1 MKDDRNSECHTPSH
15 GRSTRGRRTNFGA
28 LCYFARVRF
37 LLFAFVLMTGCSR
50 DFKPPTDSVL
60 LPIADRQWDAEAPP
74 EGWCGE
80 TSIQL
85 AAGWYGA
92 FVSQAK
98 VNSLG
103 QPKTPDI
110 WEHDVP
116 TALRALNMRFERG
129 PKSRGALL
137 TFIVEQLRLG
147 RPVVLGTKIIP
158 TDHADWHVDHL
169 VVAVGFSPEGLII
182 DTNVED
188 GQLTV
193 SWAGLQSAEGDKTYS
208 LVNQSGEVF
217 GFAVTG
223 FYEPSPLPIRV
234 SIVTQN
240 ADQAT
245 IDVLVPELREGLT
258 YELLRNGEVLEQFT
272 AKKSERKLR
281 TVVPVGEVARFS
293 ARYATTAQ

>member
-1 MKDDRNSECHTPSH
+1 MNEERDSERNAPSH
-15 GRSTRGRRTNFGA
+15 GRSTRGPGTNFEL
-28 LCYFARVRF
+28 LCYSRAVRVF
-37 LLFAFVLMTGCSR
+37 LFTLVLLSGCSR

-60 LPIADRQWDAEAPP
+60 LPIADRQWDPEAPQ

-98 VNSLG
+98 VNALG
-103 QPKTPDI
+103 QPKTPDL

-129 PKSRGALL
+129 PKSRAALL
-137 TFIVEQLRLG
+137 TFMVEQLRLG

-158 TDHADWHVDHL
+158 TDHPEWHVDHL
-169 VVAVGFSPEGLII
+169 VLAVGFSPEGLII

-223 FYEPSPLPIRV
+223 FYEPSPLPVRV
-234 SIVTQN
+234 SIAEQR

-245 IDVLVPELREGLT
+245 VDVVVPELREGLS

-272 AKKSERKLR
+272 AKKPERKLR
-281 TVVPVGEVARFS
+281 TVVPVNEVARFT
-293 ARYATTAQ
+293 ARYATTK

>member
-1 MKDDRNSECHTPSH
+1 MRFFLIAFALLSGC
-15 GRSTRGRRTNFGA
+15 TRE
-28 LCYFARVRF
+28 
-37 LLFAFVLMTGCSR
+37 
-50 DFKPPTDSVL
+50 FKPPTDSVL
-60 LPIADRQWDAEAPP
+60 LPIADRQWDPAAPP

-80 TSIQL
+80 TAIQL

-98 VNSLG
+98 VNALG
-103 QPKTPDI
+103 QPKTPDL

-116 TALRALNMRFERG
+116 TALRALKLRFERG
-129 PKSRGALL
+129 PKSRAALL

-158 TDHADWHVDHL
+158 TDHPEWHVDHL
-169 VVAVGFSPEGLII
+169 VLAVGFSPEGLII

-223 FYEPSPLPIRV
+223 FYEPSPLPVRV
-234 SIVTQN
+234 IIAEQS

-245 IDVLVPELREGLT
+245 VDVVVPDLREGLS
-258 YELLRNGEVLEQFT
+258 YELIRNGEVLEQFT
-272 AKKSERKLR
+272 AKKPERKLR
-281 TVVPVGEVARFS
+281 TVVPLDEVTQFA
-293 ARYATTAQ
+293 ARYATTHH